1 MIRTDVALREI
12 GILQDQL
19 RVAREQLDVVVI
31 QRDQLEVVLM
41 EIWVAGQWNID
52 RRVPHG
58 CKGRSFTIPKDR
70 AFDLFNRS
78 QTAATKGEPPVEAN
92 EAVKARRGR
101 PWPGS
106 RRPQPGDRGRRQRG
120 GQQGGAS

>member
-1 MIRTDVALREI
+1 MIRTDAALREM

-41 EIWVAGQWNID
+41 EIWAAGQWNVD
-52 RRVPHG
+52 RRVAHG
-58 CKGRSFTIPKDR
+58 CKGRSFTIPKGC
-70 AFDLFNRS
+70 AFDLFTRS
-78 QTAATKGEPPVEAN
+78 QAAAGKGGPPVEAS

-106 RRPQPGDRGRRQRG
+106 RRAQSGDRGRRQRG
-120 GQQGGAS
+120 GQ